1 MWWDKHW
8 HTCEGC
14 GHVCDDGMA
23 TVAGWVCQLC
33 IDRLDRLR
41 PGWHK
46 LGRDELASLLRAA
59 RERQR

>member
-14 GHVCDDGMA
+14 GHLCDDGMQ
-23 TVAGWVCQLC
+23 TVAGWGCIPC

-41 PGWHK
+41 PGWHL
-46 LGRDELASLLRAA
+46 LGKSELASLLRAA